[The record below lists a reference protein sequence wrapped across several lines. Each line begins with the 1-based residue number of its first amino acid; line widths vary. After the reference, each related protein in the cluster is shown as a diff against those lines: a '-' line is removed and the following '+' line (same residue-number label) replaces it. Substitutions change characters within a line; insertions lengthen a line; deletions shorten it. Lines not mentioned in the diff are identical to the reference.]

1 MDMNSRIKASVING
15 NKDTLRDPILGRPF
29 SHNLDRIDY
38 TEKHNE
44 ADAILL
50 HLDYLEC
57 NRDFDRLSS
66 TDLYKK
72 YGDKCF
78 CLAMH
83 DNPSFAYKDSVCTKF
98 ICQPL
103 MGPTENSRRK
113 IIPIPLT
120 MRHFEHEMIKDIF
133 FIKECRASKKVNN
146 FCFAGQTGYA
156 SRDKIFNY
164 NLPKFDKEK
173 TEPIWHIKDK
183 EERIKLNK
191 NFCKRLSASKFSF
204 APRGAGSSS
213 FRLYQSMMSGT
224 VPIVSGMNDYPFQD
238 EVSWDSMC
246 VRRTVDPIEL
256 LSIDDSDY
264 KAIRN
269 NAINFW
275 DQYVNIEKC
284 DKILFEKFILNR
296 K

>member
-1 MDMNSRIKASVING
+1 MDTNSRIKISVING
-15 NKDTLRDPILGRPF
+15 NEDTLHDPILGRPF

-57 NRDFDRLSS
+57 DRDFNRISS
-66 TDLYKK
+66 TDVYKK

-83 DNPSFAYKDSVCTKF
+83 DNPNFAYRDSICTKF

-103 MGPTENSRRK
+103 MGPVENSSRK

-120 MRHFEHEMIKDIF
+120 MRHFEYEMIKDSF
-133 FIKECRASKKVNN
+133 FIKECRTSRKINN
-146 FCFAGQTGYA
+146 FCFTGQTGYA
-156 SRDKIFNY
+156 NRDKIFNY
-164 NLPKFDKEK
+164 NLPKFDREK
-173 TEPIWHIKDK
+173 TKPIWHIKNK

-191 NFCKRLSASKFSF
+191 NFCKRLSLSKFSF
-204 APRGAGSSS
+204 CPRGAGSSS

-224 VPIVSGMNDYPFQD
+224 VPIISGMEDFPFQD

-246 VRRTVDPIEL
+246 IRRAVDPMDL
-256 LSIDDSDY
+256 LSIDEDDY
-264 KAIRN
+264 RVIRN
-269 NAINFW
+269 NTINFW
-275 DQYVNIEKC
+275 DQYVNIESC
-284 DKILFEKFILNR
+284 DKILFQKYIRNR

>member
-1 MDMNSRIKASVING
+1 MNSRIKVSVING
-15 NKDTLRDPILGRPF
+15 NEGTLRDPILGRPF
-29 SHNLDRIDY
+29 SHNLHRIDY
-38 TEKHNE
+38 TEDHNE

-57 NRDFDRLSS
+57 DRDFSRLSN
-66 TDLYKK
+66 TNLYKK

-83 DNPSFAYKDSVCTKF
+83 DNPNFAYKDSACTKF

-103 MGPTENSRRK
+103 MGPAENSARK

-120 MRHFEHEMIKDIF
+120 MRHFEHEMIKDTF

-156 SRDKIFNY
+156 NRDKIFNY
-164 NLPKFDKEK
+164 NLPKFDKERTK
-173 TEPIWHIKDK
+173 PIWHIKNK

-191 NFCKRLSASKFSF
+191 NFCKRLSLSKFSF

-224 VPIVSGMNDYPFQD
+224 VPVISGMEDFPFKED
-238 EVSWDSMC
+238 
-246 VRRTVDPIEL
+246 VDWNSFSILKTADPLEL
-256 LSIDDSDY
+256 LEKTESEYNKLRS
-264 KAIRN
+264 
-269 NAINFW
+269 NAISFW
-275 DQYVNIEKC
+275 DQYVNIENC
-284 DKILFEKFILNR
+284 DKILFQKYIHNR

>member
-1 MDMNSRIKASVING
+1 MDMNSRIKVSVING
-15 NKDTLRDPILGRPF
+15 SEDTLHDPILGRPF

-57 NRDFDRLSS
+57 NRDFDRLSN

-103 MGPTENSRRK
+103 IGSIENSRRK

-120 MRHFEHEMIKDIF
+120 MRHFEYEMIKDTF
-133 FIKECRASKKVNN
+133 FIKECRASNKINN
-146 FCFAGQTGYA
+146 FCFTGQTGYA
-156 SRDKIFNY
+156 NRDKIFSY
-164 NLPKFDKEK
+164 NLPKFDKERTK
-173 TEPIWHIKDK
+173 PIWHIKDK

-246 VRRTVDPIEL
+246 VRRTVDPVEL
-256 LSIDDSDY
+256 LSIDDDNY
-264 KAIRN
+264 KEIRH

-275 DQYVNIEKC
+275 DQYVNIENC